1 MMIRASFSLVKPE
14 SSAEYARPEAAFDA
28 ANLEAGTDYA
38 RPEAALDAAKLEAG
52 TDYEKFVTSVESKYV
67 SDNRFVFDRAAPL
80 DITIINTTK
89 IFADHSIVAS
99 IISSK
104 ATSKGL
110 SDSAGLVDKVTTV
123 FLIRRR
129 FDDTASVSS
138 DIRNI
143 DSSKALSDSSYG
155 VTSSPIFSIGK
166 LLQDHAYATD
176 DFFGETNVDD
186 DQSMLF
192 TKVSTSSAASTD
204 NFDRTVS
211 FNRAFDDAIEDQIV
225 DSFDISYAKSTTSS
239 AASTD
244 NFDRTVSFNRAFD
257 DVVEDQVIDSFDI
270 SSTKVFVENYF
281 ATDSIKLVDVGKSL
295 TDDASTQTQT
305 AISLSTTKQD
315 TLSASEVFTREVSF
329 SRAFTDN
336 GSAVDDAELLVNK
349 LVEDSCNAQDTFTR
363 SVTSSRFFT
372 DQVFLTDDIN
382 GLASIDD
389 DQTMLF
395 NKFVTSTI
403 ITNSDPRLS
412 LTKNITD
419 SGAVSDSGELY
430 AQGYMK
436 NMDYFVLGYVGTTGS
451 F

>member
-211 FNRAFDDAIEDQIV
+211 FNRAFDD
-225 DSFDISYAKSTTSS
+225 
-239 AASTD
+239 
-244 NFDRTVSFNRAFD
+244 
-257 DVVEDQVIDSFDI
+257 VVEDQVIDSFDI

>member
-1 MMIRASFSLVKPE
+1 MAIRVSLSLVKPE
-14 SSAEYARPEAAFDA
+14 SSAEYASLEAVIDSAKLAALVVPDNVSGNRFAFDQ
-28 ANLEAGTDYA
+28 
-38 RPEAALDAAKLEAG
+38 
-52 TDYEKFVTSVESKYV
+52 
-67 SDNRFVFDRAAPL
+67 AAPL

-89 IFADHSIVAS
+89 IFADHSTVAS
-99 IISSK
+99 RISSK

-110 SDSAGLVDKVTTV
+110 SDSAGLVDEVTTLL
-123 FLIRRR
+123 LIRRR

-138 DIRNI
+138 EIRNI
-143 DSSKALSDSSYG
+143 NSSKALSDSYYG
-155 VTSSPIFSIGK
+155 VTSSPIFRIGK
-166 LLQDHAYATD
+166 LLQDRAYATD

-186 DQSMLF
+186 DQNMLF
-192 TKVSTSSAASTD
+192 TKVSTSSAGSTDNFDRTVSFNRAFDDAVKDQIVDSFGISYAKPTTSSAASTD

-211 FNRAFDDAIEDQIV
+211 FNRAFDDAVEDQI
-225 DSFDISYAKSTTSS
+225 
-239 AASTD
+239 
-244 NFDRTVSFNRAFD
+244 
-257 DVVEDQVIDSFDI
+257 IDSFDI

-315 TLSASEVFTREVSF
+315 VLSASEVFTRDVAF
-329 SRAFTDN
+329 SRSFTDN
-336 GSAVDDAELLVNK
+336 KSAVDNARLLLDK
-349 LVEDSCNAQDTFTR
+349 PFDDSFSAQDTFTR

-430 AQGYMK
+430 AQGYMN
-436 NMDYFVLGYVGTTGS
+436 NMDYFALGYVGTTGS